1 MDASPAYSRAPKLSS
16 PIGGPLEFAANLS
29 PLAGERKHSSGPTP
43 AELRRQDHHVP
54 NLCSPHSR
62 PKDHED
68 ERLRKRRVQFCLAV
82 SCLLRLEPRRA
93 LRPLA
98 TRSPVALA
106 SNEAR
111 GMILS
116 LSARMWVHP
125 VNRYKPQQLPRSS
138 NSPPHPFGLVPSCIQ
153 SNPNLASNSF
163 VTSASRFLVF
173 KHLVLVQ
180 SSPVQKS

>member
-1 MDASPAYSRAPKLSS
+1 MDASPAYSRAPNPSFPF
-16 PIGGPLEFAANLS
+16 PIGGLLEFAANLS

-43 AELRRQDHHVP
+43 AELRRQDHHLP
-54 NLCSPHSR
+54 NLCSPHFL

-98 TRSPVALA
+98 TRLPVALA

-111 GMILS
+111 GRTLS
-116 LSARMWVHP
+116 LPARLWVHP
-125 VNRYKPQQLPRSS
+125 VNRHKPQQLPCSS
-138 NSPPHPFGLVPSCIQ
+138 NPP
-153 SNPNLASNSF
+153 PNRSF
-163 VTSASRFLVF
+163 VTSSLAVSCI
-173 KHLVLVQ
+173 
-180 SSPVQKS
+180 